1 MRDFDG
7 LFGRLEYAFVVM
19 KISEE
24 RCWDNP
30 FIEELLKAYP
40 AKFGF
45 ITASADKFRLQ
56 VLLSEVTDDQNPRF
70 VRYGYRLDNEYFYPA
85 SSIKLCVAAAIP
97 QKFRALQHSLGGRV
111 TGTTPMSFYPILEDN
126 NVRNLDC
133 PNGRTEMTTVAHEI
147 RKLFLVS
154 DNTAF
159 DRLYALVGHRSL
171 NQAMWSLGLQS
182 TRIFHRFSIHLSSEQ
197 NRTCEPLW
205 LDLNGFPA
213 VLPPKKSKLP
223 IPDAVASHGM
233 HVGDA
238 YIAENGKLIKE
249 PMDFSE
255 KNCMN
260 LLDLQN
266 LLVKLVR
273 YDIELEGRPI
283 EIEEG
288 FRAMLKEAMC
298 QYPKDS
304 CNPKFLESEY
314 PDDYCKFFLPGLSHV
329 RPKGSLRV
337 YNKVGRA
344 YGFSVDNA
352 YIFEI
357 ETGRCFFLS
366 AVIYT
371 NANGVLNDDIYDYEV
386 ADRVMAD
393 LAEVVARTLWKIP
406 GNTFAS
412 SYYDCVSSSLW
423 TAWESPLFSSVTSV
437 ESSQLHHA
445 EDPTHP
451 VDEPSKKV
459 RENDALKV
467 QGSPNS
473 VPLVNLLDRSMED
486 CVTDSCKLTDHTT
499 TKIDEES
506 VKHLYFIDE

>member
-1 MRDFDG
+1 
-7 LFGRLEYAFVVM
+7 M

-24 RCWDNP
+24 SCWGVP
-30 FIEELLKAYP
+30 FIEELLKAHP

-45 ITASADKFRLQ
+45 ITEGAEKFRFQ
-56 VLLSEVTDDQNPRF
+56 VLVSEVTHDQNPRF
-70 VRYGYRLDNEYFYPA
+70 VRYGYRLDKEYFYPA
-85 SSIKLCVAAAIP
+85 SAIKLSVPAAIP
-97 QKFRALQHSLGGRV
+97 QKFQALQHSLGRRV
-111 TGTTPMSFYPILEDN
+111 TCTTPVSFYPILEEN
-126 NVRNLDC
+126 NVCNLHC
-133 PNGRTEMTTVAHEI
+133 PNGRIEMTTVAHEI

-154 DNTAF
+154 DNRAF

-182 TRIFHRFSIHLSSEQ
+182 TRIFHRFSIHFSVEQ
-197 NRTCEPLW
+197 NRTCEPLL
-205 LDLNGFPA
+205 LDLNGTTA

-223 IPDAVASHGM
+223 IPDAVSSHGM

-249 PMDFSE
+249 SMDFSE

-273 YDIELEGRPI
+273 YDIELQGKPI
-283 EIEEG
+283 EIEES

-314 PDDYCKFFLPGLSHV
+314 SDDYCKFFLPGLSRV
-329 RPKGSLRV
+329 RPKGALRV

-352 YIFEI
+352 YIFDI

-371 NANGVLNDDIYDYEV
+371 NANGILNDDVYEYEV
-386 ADRVMAD
+386 AVRVLAD
-393 LAEVVARTLWKIP
+393 LAEVVARALWQIP
-406 GNTFAS
+406 GNTFSS
-412 SYYDCVSSSLW
+412 SYYDCVPSSLW
-423 TAWESPLFSSVTSV
+423 KTWESTLFSYVINV
-437 ESSQLHHA
+437 ESSQPHHG
-445 EDPTHP
+445 ENPVHP
-451 VDEPSKKV
+451 EDEPSEKV
-459 RENDALKV
+459 RENDVLKI
-467 QGSPNS
+467 QGSLNS
-473 VPLVNLLDRSMED
+473 VPVVNLLDSSMEGCD
-486 CVTDSCKLTDHTT
+486 TDSRKLTDHKT
-499 TKIDEES
+499 TKIDEKS